1 MIYELIA
8 TLSAGFAMAGIALV
22 LRHLAKLLFKKQ
34 LPKWILPLFAGI
46 GIFAFQIHQE
56 YNWFSQ
62 MENKLPQGTKVVKK
76 ISETYWYRPW
86 TYVKPQIVRFMAV
99 DMANIETNKVNP
111 QLKRVNIYL
120 FERRM
125 SSKIIPQMFDCSTKK
140 MAVIPTEN
148 KNSDIQWVPMDTAD
162 KLYQTVCQ

>member
-1 MIYELIA
+1 MLYELIA

-22 LRHLAKLLFKKQ
+22 LRHLTKLLLKKQ
-34 LPKWILPLFAGI
+34 LPKWIILLFAGI
-46 GIFAFQIHQE
+46 GIFTFQIHQE

-62 MENKLPQGTKVVKK
+62 MESKLPQGTEVVKT

-86 TYVKPQIVRFMAV
+86 TYAKPQIVRFMAV
-99 DMANIETNKVNP
+99 DMKNAEINQLNP

-125 SSKIIPQMFDCSTKK
+125 SSKIIPQMFDCNTKK
-140 MAVIPTEN
+140 MANIPTQSE
-148 KNSDIQWVPMDTAD
+148 KIEWVAMNTED
-162 KLYQTVCQ
+162 KLYQVVCK

>member
-1 MIYELIA
+1 MLYELIA

-22 LRHLAKLLFKKQ
+22 LRHLTKLLLKKQ

-46 GIFAFQIHQE
+46 GIFSFQIHQE

-62 MENKLPQGTKVVKK
+62 MQSKLQQGTIVVKTVEK
-76 ISETYWYRPW
+76 TYWYRPW
-86 TYVKPQIVRFMAV
+86 TYAKPQIVRFMAV
-99 DMANIETNKVNP
+99 DIANAEINKINP

-125 SSKIIPQMFDCSTKK
+125 SSKIIPQLFDCEKNQ
-140 MAVIPTEN
+140 MANIPTQSE
-148 KNSDIQWVPMDTAD
+148 KIEWVAMNTDD
-162 KLYQTVCQ
+162 NLYKVVCK